1 MQTVTGCLPAAGHG
15 GAVKQRASPM
25 IQDPVTLP
33 VVHIP
38 QALPG
43 DGDAALRAKAE
54 EYETT
59 FLAEMLGHAGLGTV
73 SDSFGGGIGEEQFAS
88 FLRQEQAAAMVKAGG
103 IGLAESIFRALTERS
118 GGA

>member
-1 MQTVTGCLPAAGHG
+1 
-15 GAVKQRASPM
+15 M
-25 IQDPVTLP
+25 IQDPIALP
-33 VVHIP
+33 VVR
-38 QALPG
+38 LPTAVAG
-43 DGDAALRAKAE
+43 DGDAVLRAKAE

-103 IGLAESIFRALTERS
+103 IGLAESIFRALTGRAD
-118 GGA
+118 GA